1 MKFRAGG
8 VLFSVEPEEALTE
21 EDRAS
26 IVRVD
31 TGACGPPQAPVRI
44 EIVAEPP
51 WTSDDA
57 RLFRR
62 LELPVQRWENGRLL
76 VSHHSFTAEIDPSA
90 AWARLHRTREHT
102 YPLGVVIRTT
112 MLARLP
118 LLGGL
123 PLHAAGVVLG
133 HRAVGFFGPSGAGKT
148 TLAETCPGTVLSD
161 ELVAVAPG
169 EPPSLVRSGYWGEGR
184 EQGGAAG
191 APLAALVALERGP
204 AFALSRLG
212 PVEAVRRIVDT
223 VPVPFAPPLWSQA
236 LAVTADIVSRIPVYR
251 MEWTP
256 SEPPWDRLA
265 EALARG

>member
-1 MKFRAGG
+1 MRFRAGG
-8 VLFSVEPEEALTE
+8 ILFSVEPEEALTE
-21 EDRAS
+21 EDRTS

-31 TGACGPPQAPVRI
+31 TGESGSPQTPVRL

-51 WTSDDA
+51 WTSSDA
-57 RLFRR
+57 RLYPGRH
-62 LELPVQRWENGRLL
+62 ELPVQRWENGRLL

-90 AWARLHRTREHT
+90 AWARLHRPEEHT

-133 HRAVGFFGPSGAGKT
+133 EQAVGFFGPSGAGKT

-169 EPPSLVRSGYWGEGR
+169 EPPPWCARAIGARGGSWEGR
-184 EQGGAAG
+184 R
-191 APLAALVALERGP
+191 APLWPPSWPSSGVRHSCCAVSGP
-204 AFALSRLG
+204 WMRCDGSWTRCRSPWRRPCGRRLW
-212 PVEAVRRIVDT
+212 P
-223 VPVPFAPPLWSQA
+223 
-236 LAVTADIVSRIPVYR
+236 
-251 MEWTP
+251 
-256 SEPPWDRLA
+256 
-265 EALARG
+265 

>member
-1 MKFRAGG
+1 MRLRAGG

-26 IVRVD
+26 LARVD
-31 TGACGPPQAPVRI
+31 TGEGGLPQPPVRI
-44 EIVAEPP
+44 EIVARPP

-57 RLFRR
+57 RLYPRF
-62 LELPVQRWENGRLL
+62 ELPVQRWDDGRLL
-76 VSHHSFTAEIDPSA
+76 VSHHIFTAEIDPSA

-133 HRAVGFFGPSGAGKT
+133 QRSVAFFGPSGAGKT
-148 TLAETCPGTVLSD
+148 TLAESYPGTVLSD
-161 ELVAVAPG
+161 ELVAITPG
-169 EPPSLVRSGYWGEGR
+169 EPFSLERSGYWGEGQER
-184 EQGGAAG
+184 GGPAG
-191 APLAALVALERGP
+191 APLAALVALDRGP
-204 AFALSRLG
+204 SFVLRRL
-212 PVEAVRRIVDT
+212 ETRDAVRCIVDA
-223 VPVPFAPPLWSQA
+223 VPVPLAAPLWSQA
-236 LAVTADIVSRIPVYR
+236 LAVTADTVSRVPVYR

-256 SEPPWDRLA
+256 AEPPWDHLA
-265 EALARG
+265 EALAKG